1 MMMMMVMIKYQNLW
15 MIYFF
20 FPIWFPGSN
29 RTWIGP
35 CFLVEKHTEIESSFI
50 WAWLS
55 TLFPGCAGSWP
66 TFRFLIKVWSTYHPL
81 ICFTNQYWAL
91 GSYHWLEL
99 RFELA
104 GLGLDLNPMLQPSL
118 WESCWDF
125 WTHVQLIINQHLISH
140 LALFLELQQPLGPH
154 REERWLNQ
162 GQSRHSPRH
171 YTEPEALNVFV
182 GQPVDPS
189 EKFKD
194 NLGNKGRCQSLQKV
208 WIRLVSTIMGCDQR
222 CFIDYR

>member
-1 MMMMMVMIKYQNLW
+1 MTMVVMIKYQNLW

-20 FPIWFPGSN
+20 FPIWFPGLN
-29 RTWIGP
+29 RTLIGP

-50 WAWLS
+50 WVWLS
-55 TLFPGCAGSWP
+55 TLFPGCAGSGP

-81 ICFTNQYWAL
+81 IRFTNRYWAL

-99 RFELA
+99 RFELE

-140 LALFLELQQPLGPH
+140 LALFLEFTAASGTPQGREMAQLRPIQAFPQALH
-154 REERWLNQ
+154 RTWGTKCICWATSWSFRE
-162 GQSRHSPRH
+162 
-171 YTEPEALNVFV
+171 V
-182 GQPVDPS
+182 
-189 EKFKD
+189 
-194 NLGNKGRCQSLQKV
+194 
-208 WIRLVSTIMGCDQR
+208 QR
-222 CFIDYR
+222 